1 MKTSACLTVL
11 AGSVALLTGCQSTG
25 YHAART
31 ALWPIPFEPGAEDV
45 SYAAI
50 SSNLT
55 PELAGLVERPIDVDR
70 NLSISSNQNWRMFSD
85 DWGRVFYT
93 DHPSRLSPM
102 PIVSTSGNPR

>member
-11 AGSVALLTGCQSTG
+11 AGSVAILAGCQGFG
-25 YHAART
+25 YQAS
-31 ALWPIPFEPGAEDV
+31 PFNPGADDV

-50 SSNLT
+50 SGNLT

-70 NLSISSNQNWRMFSD
+70 NLSITNNQNWRMFSD

-102 PIVSTSGNPR
+102 PVVSTSGNPR

>member
-1 MKTSACLTVL
+1 MKISACLTVL
-11 AGSVALLTGCQSTG
+11 AGSVSLLAGCQGSG
-25 YHAART
+25 
-31 ALWPIPFEPGAEDV
+31 IDDV

-50 SSNLT
+50 SGNLT

-70 NLSISSNQNWRMFSD
+70 NLSITNNQNWRMFSD

-102 PIVSTSGNPR
+102 PVVSTSGNPR